1 MTAQE
6 KRYQLDQA
14 STGSEGWADNDV
26 LQVSSRVFT
35 SLAEIREDD
44 IQGFTPVED
53 LHI

>member
-1 MTAQE
+1 MERAE
-6 KRYQLDQA
+6 
-14 STGSEGWADNDV
+14 NDV

-35 SLAEIREDD
+35 NLAEIREDD